1 MSDTP
6 AKTSASGERLK
17 VVIGS
22 DHRGANAAE
31 HVQRTLERLGHE
43 AYITGIC
50 EGSCDYPEQAYI
62 LGEEIN
68 SGKAQRGV
76 LICGTGIGMSIAA
89 NKIKGLRAALV
100 HDELTAQLSRSHND
114 ANVLCLSADLLGER
128 LIEKI
133 IEVWMSAEFEGGR
146 HARRVRKIVAIEN
159 GQDPRLVTDTQPV

>member
-1 MSDTP
+1 MSENAQTNQP
-6 AKTSASGERLK
+6 NTQMR

-22 DHRGANAAE
+22 DHRGTIASGHAL
-31 HVQRTLERLGHE
+31 QTLERLGYD
-43 AYITGIC
+43 AYIVGAC
-50 EGSCDYPEQAYI
+50 ESSCDYPEKAW
-62 LGEEIN
+62 LVGEEI
-68 SGKAQRGV
+68 SAGTAQRGV

-89 NKIKGLRAALV
+89 NKFKGLRAALV

-146 HARRVRKIVAIEN
+146 HARRVRKIEAIER
-159 GQDPRLVTDTQPV
+159 GQDPREVEDTANT